1 MIEEIQNCFKLEK
14 ILFSKHA
21 KTEMDNDEF
30 GNIIEH
36 EVVEVVLNGKIIED
50 YPEDEPYPSCLIY
63 GKTEKDRPLHV
74 VCAYSKE
81 DELTI
86 IVTVYHP
93 DPEKWIDN
101 EERRKE

>member
-14 ILFSKHA
+14 VLFSRHA

-30 GNIIEH
+30 GIIIEQD
-36 EVVEVVLNGKIIED
+36 VVEVILNGEIIED
-50 YPEDEPYPSCLIY
+50 YPDDEPYPSCLIY
-63 GKTEKDRPLHV
+63 GKTERYRPLHV

-81 DELTI
+81 NDLTI

-93 DPEKWIDN
+93 EPEKWVN
-101 EERRKE
+101 NKRRKE